1 MEALDE
7 NDREKA
13 ALVQPLEELMDDLNQ
28 ELKKR
33 HVKRLRKGKC
43 TIELGLSLSDISDT
57 YERISDHCSNIATC
71 IIQVEEDEMDA
82 HGHRREVKDL
92 AAEWY
97 DAQYKRFE
105 QKYQLP

>member
-1 MEALDE
+1 
-7 NDREKA
+7 
-13 ALVQPLEELMDDLNQ
+13 MDDMNK

-71 IIQVEEDEMDA
+71 VIQVEDDELDA
-82 HGHRREVKDL
+82 QEHRKEVKEQD
-92 AAEWY
+92 AKWY
-97 DAQYKRFE
+97 DEQYRAYE
-105 QKYQLP
+105 QKYALP